1 MEKLL
6 KEHVVKS
13 VCVSYIYIYI
23 YIYKLWR
30 EARAREQW
38 KEFAI
43 CLLFFLFLENFKEVG
58 IG

>member
-1 MEKLL
+1 MLSK
-6 KEHVVKS
+6 
-13 VCVSYIYIYI
+13 VCVFLIYIYI

>member
-13 VCVSYIYIYI
+13 VCVSYIYI